1 MSFQPKYKICK
12 QVGKNIWNKKDKI
25 KPSKLLKASRKRSS
39 LYEKLFKQK
48 KILRAYYGNLSN
60 KQLRYTLNYSKKNAV
75 YKNNPLLLLEHRL
88 DIIVYRLNWV
98 NSISQSKQFIQ
109 HGNILV
115 NGVKVTY
122 GKFLVQPG
130 DIVQVKSAS
139 IPKVLKSLSNVL
151 DNVNRYGVLDAPS
164 YFEVNYKVM
173 SAVMLYT
180 PSLEEVPFPIKLNP
194 YTIKQLSKI

>member
-25 KPSKLLKASRKRSS
+25 KPSKLAKAARKRSS

-60 KQLRYTLNYSKKNAV
+60 KQLRHTLNYSKKNAV

-130 DIVQVKSAS
+130 DIIQVKASS
-139 IPKVLKSLSNVL
+139 IPRVITSLSNVL
-151 DNVNRYGVLDAPS
+151 DNVNRYGVLDAPA

-173 SAVMLYT
+173 SAIMLYT